1 MAGDYD
7 YPVYDAGGRVKK
19 ERMGKKRP
27 KSKKDFIKEQNIKN
41 LLLKH
46 GDKTKTSPLPG
57 KRKKPGQKPDLMQPM
72 KHKEGGKVQEA
83 TTQERLAKMKEMG
96 AGDYKFLKKLRD
108 EALTHRIKKTLK
120 DRPDAAK
127 GPKRK
132 K

>member
-1 MAGDYD
+1 
-7 YPVYDAGGRVKK
+7 
-19 ERMGKKRP
+19 
-27 KSKKDFIKEQNIKN
+27 
-41 LLLKH
+41 
-46 GDKTKTSPLPG
+46 
-57 KRKKPGQKPDLMQPM
+57 
-72 KHKEGGKVQEA
+72 
-83 TTQERLAKMKEMG
+83 MKEMG